1 MWPFTSNTEKSE
13 GTNVQNIEQ
22 NTTTTNDPTSNLS
35 ASSAQDVLSID
46 PTTLHPMA
54 DVGDK
59 LDYLLL
65 DDDKLSELPG
75 SETALPSRGWTD
87 DLCYGVGTTY
97 VSVHKGL
104 GIGGLWGIREGMNKK
119 LAAPVTRLRINAIL
133 NSVTKRGSF
142 IGNSGGVLALV
153 YNISNSSLDSIRG
166 KHDVL
171 NSMGAGAISGALFKS
186 TAGFRPMAISAG
198 ILASSAGGWTLFK
211 RTIL

>member
-97 VSVHKGL
+97 VSGL

-186 TAGFRPMAISAG
+186 TAGLRPMAISAG

>member
-186 TAGFRPMAISAG
+186 TAGLRPMAISAG

>member
-97 VSVHKGL
+97 VSGGSMVLLILHHLTVHKGL

-142 IGNSGGVLALV
+142 IGNSGGVLGLLV
-153 YNISNSSLDSIRG
+153 VMTFQTLLIISSVGLQ
-166 KHDVL
+166 HQQ
-171 NSMGAGAISGALFKS
+171 FKF
-186 TAGFRPMAISAG
+186 G
-198 ILASSAGGWTLFK
+198 
-211 RTIL
+211 